1 MRIGVNAPKEV
12 SVHREEIY
20 QRIRAENPSSPV
32 TKVFASHFSGE
43 TQPLLARPRCPFM
56 TFSTSLLIWC
66 AFGGQRVIKLSVD
79 KTLFLAFLQ
88 TN

>member
-20 QRIRAENPSSPV
+20 QRIQAENPSSPV

-56 TFSTSLLIWC
+56 TFFNLT
-66 AFGGQRVIKLSVD
+66 VD
-79 KTLFLAFLQ
+79 MVRFWRPACHQ
-88 TN
+88 IIC

>member
-1 MRIGVNAPKEV
+1 M
-12 SVHREEIY
+12 SFHD
-20 QRIRAENPSSPV
+20 
-32 TKVFASHFSGE
+32 F
-43 TQPLLARPRCPFM
+43 
-56 TFSTSLLIWC
+56 FSTSLLIWC